1 MGYYEKI
8 KEIQQLLWKDDDR
21 MDQETLFELQDGVAD
36 LALAI
41 ATDEGWEKDL
51 VASFPWLYELKD
63 GDQ

>member
-1 MGYYEKI
+1 MGYYERI
-8 KEIQQLLWKDDDR
+8 KEIQQMVWKDDDR

-41 ATDEGWEKDL
+41 ATDEGCEKDL
-51 VASFPWLYELKD
+51 VASFPWLYELKG